1 MKIIGSNL
9 CPHCIEAKNFC
20 DKHGIDYEF
29 IDINA
34 SLANLKMFL
43 KHRDQDPQYEEVKKK
58 GQIGIPTLILDDGT
72 WLQDWRS
79 YLKAEPVAEGQACGD
94 RKSVV

>member
-43 KHRDQDPQYEEVKKK
+43 KHRDQDPQYE
-58 GQIGIPTLILDDGT
+58 D
-72 WLQDWRS
+72 
-79 YLKAEPVAEGQACGD
+79 A
-94 RKSVV
+94 

>member
-79 YLKAEPVAEGQACGD
+79 YLKAEPVAEGQACGLVG
-94 RKSVV
+94 KGC

>member
-43 KHRDQDPQYEEVKKK
+43 KHRDQDSQYEEVKKK

-79 YLKAEPVAEGQACGD
+79 YLKAEPVAEGQACGLD
-94 RKSVV
+94 GKGC